1 MKAQEPRRT
10 IMKTGTRVVA
20 VLLVALMLTGVFAP
34 IASAQQ
40 PPPPPAPDM
49 FQETLRAQQAA
60 EADRKVYD
68 AGAIATNIFLVP
80 GRAITC
86 VLGGAVGIALLAATL
101 GTAYRAASGAMH
113 EGCGGKWT
121 VTGDELRPEGPTAGP
136 VGWEKGGA

>member
-10 IMKTGTRVVA
+10 IMMTGIRVVA
-20 VLLVALMLTGVFAP
+20 VLLVALMLTGVLSP

-40 PPPPPAPDM
+40 PPPPAPDM
-49 FQETLRAQQAA
+49 FQETLKAQQAA
-60 EADRKVYD
+60 EEDRRVYN

-101 GTAYRAASGAMH
+101 GTAYRAASGAVH

-121 VTGDELRPEGPTAGP
+121 VTGDDLRPEGPTARP
-136 VGWEKGGA
+136 FDWEKRWD

>member
-1 MKAQEPRRT
+1 M
-10 IMKTGTRVVA
+10 MTGIRVVA
-20 VLLVALMLTGVFAP
+20 VLLVALMLTGVLSP

-40 PPPPPAPDM
+40 PPPPAPDM
-49 FQETLRAQQAA
+49 FQETHKAQQAA
-60 EADRKVYD
+60 EEDRRVYN

-101 GTAYRAASGAMH
+101 GTAYRAASGAVH

-121 VTGDELRPEGPTAGP
+121 VTGDDLRPEGPTARP
-136 VGWEKGGA
+136 FDWEKRWD

>member
-1 MKAQEPRRT
+1 M
-10 IMKTGTRVVA
+10 MTGIRVVA
-20 VLLVALMLTGVFAP
+20 VLLVALMLTGVLSP

-40 PPPPPAPDM
+40 PPPPAPDM
-49 FQETLRAQQAA
+49 FQETLKAQQAA
-60 EADRKVYD
+60 EEDRRVYN

-101 GTAYRAASGAMH
+101 GTAYRAASGAVH

-121 VTGDELRPEGPTAGP
+121 GTGDDLRPEGPTARP
-136 VGWEKGGA
+136 FDWEKRWD

>member
-1 MKAQEPRRT
+1 MKAQEARRT

-20 VLLVALMLTGVFAP
+20 VLLVALMLTGAFSP

-49 FQETLRAQQAA
+49 FQETLKAQQAA
-60 EADRKVYD
+60 EEDRRVYN
-68 AGAIATNIFLVP
+68 AGAVATNIFLVP
-80 GRAITC
+80 GRFITC

-101 GTAYRAASGAMH
+101 GTAYRGASDAVH

-121 VTGDELRPEGPTAGP
+121 VTGDDLRPEGPTARP
-136 VGWEKGGA
+136 FDWEQR

>member
-1 MKAQEPRRT
+1 M
-10 IMKTGTRVVA
+10 MTGIRVVA
-20 VLLVALMLTGVFAP
+20 VLLVALMLTGVLSP

-40 PPPPPAPDM
+40 PPPPAPDM
-49 FQETLRAQQAA
+49 FQETLKAQQAA
-60 EADRKVYD
+60 EEDRRVYN

-101 GTAYRAASGAMH
+101 GTAYRAASGAVH

-121 VTGDELRPEGPTAGP
+121 VTGDDLRPEGPTARP
-136 VGWEKGGA
+136 FDWEKRWD

>member
-1 MKAQEPRRT
+1 MTTRT
-10 IMKTGTRVVA
+10 RLVSA
-20 VLLVALMLTGVFAP
+20 LLIALMLASPLAP

-49 FQETLRAQQAA
+49 FQETLKAQQAA
-60 EADRKVYD
+60 EADRGIYN
-68 AGAIATNIFLVP
+68 AGAVATNIFLVP

-86 VLGGAVGIALLAATL
+86 VLGGAVGIAVLAATL

-121 VTGDELRPEGPTAGP
+121 VTGDDLRPEGPTARP
-136 VGWEKGGA
+136 FDWEQR

>member
-1 MKAQEPRRT
+1 M
-10 IMKTGTRVVA
+10 TGIRVVA
-20 VLLVALMLTGVFAP
+20 VLLVALMLTGVLSP

-40 PPPPPAPDM
+40 PPPPAPDM
-49 FQETLRAQQAA
+49 FQETLKAQQAA
-60 EADRKVYD
+60 EEDRRVYN

-101 GTAYRAASGAMH
+101 GTAYRAASGAVH

-121 VTGDELRPEGPTAGP
+121 VTGDDLRPEGPTARP
-136 VGWEKGGA
+136 FDWEKRWD